1 MAQSLN
7 QKLDKAGTKEMIMIK
22 TLMVRQSEINGDTKR
37 PMPSAV
43 FSWGKIIRDMK
54 I

>member
-22 TLMVRQSEINGDTKR
+22 NLMARRSEINSDTKR

-43 FSWGKIIRDMK
+43 FS
-54 I
+54 